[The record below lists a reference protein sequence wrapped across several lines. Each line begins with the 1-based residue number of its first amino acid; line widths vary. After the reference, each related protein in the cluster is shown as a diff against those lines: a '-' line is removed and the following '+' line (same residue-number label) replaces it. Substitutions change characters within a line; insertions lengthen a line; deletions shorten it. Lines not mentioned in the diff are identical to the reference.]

1 MGTNPRPSS
10 RLASGIVLRDFNEN
24 STASTFAKLELQSGR
39 SQAGAWEQE
48 GKLELGNERS
58 ESQLS
63 IAATD
68 GTVRPVEGPN
78 GDEYTPPASV

>member
-1 MGTNPRPSS
+1 MGTNPRLARLVPKL

-48 GKLELGNERS
+48 E
-58 ESQLS
+58 
-63 IAATD
+63 
-68 GTVRPVEGPN
+68 
-78 GDEYTPPASV
+78 